1 MKRPFLPDFRAVA
14 VSALLFI
21 LLLSGSLAAQ
31 LTPRG
36 LGMGLAY
43 TAAARGVHAADWNPA
58 NLGLTGNPP
67 YSVSIFSASA
77 GVGNNSFSIDTY
89 NEFAT
94 DPHWDTDEVAELMA
108 CVPDDGLAVDALAE
122 ARVLSF
128 SAGRFA
134 FSVTALGG
142 ASARL
147 DRTVLEI
154 PFEGTRIGDAYS
166 FDDMDATSMAMGSA
180 RLSYG
185 APVRV
190 SFADTFAVG
199 GSIHMDVGGGYVRV
213 DTSRL
218 DLAIGTFGFNID
230 GRYTALAASL
240 GRGWGADIGVAART
254 RSGWTI
260 SAGLMNL
267 VGSMKWKKDAK
278 RYSGFVRGDSVGV
291 LDFGDEGDED
301 EPDAAEAVLDSSWEA
316 DVKAFNRRAPVEL
329 HAGVLYE
336 ECRYSIAADYVQ
348 GFADLGW
355 VTTRP
360 RVAVG
365 TEWRKVR
372 WLPLR
377 IGVAIGGRIGF
388 GTSFGF
394 GIRTGSFALDLGVLN
409 RGFILPSSSKGVFL
423 GIETG
428 VGL

>member
-1 MKRPFLPDFRAVA
+1 MKRPSLSPVRAFA
-14 VSALLFI
+14 VPAVLTALLFHA
-21 LLLSGSLAAQ
+21 SSEAQ
-31 LTPRG
+31 LTPRA

-67 YSVSIFSASA
+67 ISVSIFSVSA

-89 NEFAT
+89 NEFAA
-94 DPHWDTDEVAELMA
+94 DPHWDADEVAELLG

-142 ASARL
+142 ASARI

-154 PFEGTRIGDAYS
+154 PLEGTRVGEIYS
-166 FDDMDATSMAMGSA
+166 FDDMAATSLALGSG

-199 GSIHMDVGGGYVRV
+199 GSIHLDAGGGFGRL

-218 DLAIGTFGFNID
+218 DLEIGTFGFNID
-230 GRYTALAASL
+230 GRYAALAAPL

-291 LDFGDEGDED
+291 LDFGDEDDE
-301 EPDAAEAVLDSSWEA
+301 ENGVKAVQDSSWEGDA
-316 DVKAFNRRAPVEL
+316 KAFSRKAPVEL

-336 ECRYSIAADYVQ
+336 EGPVSVAADYVQ
-348 GFADLGW
+348 GFGDLGW

-365 TEWRKVR
+365 TEWRRIR

-394 GIRTGSFALDLGVLN
+394 GLRAGSLSVDVGVMN

-428 VGL
+428 VNL

>member
-1 MKRPFLPDFRAVA
+1 MKRPV
-14 VSALLFI
+14 
-21 LLLSGSLAAQ
+21 LSGSGAVTVAALLISLLLTGPSAAQ

-67 YSVSIFSASA
+67 TSVSIFSASA
-77 GVGNNSFSIDTY
+77 GAGNNSFSFDTY
-89 NEFAT
+89 NRFAP

-108 CVPDDGLAVDALAE
+108 CVPDDGLTADALAE

-128 SAGRFA
+128 SSGRFA

-142 ASARL
+142 ASARV

-154 PFEGTRIGDAYS
+154 PLEGTRVGETYG
-166 FDDMDATSMAMGSA
+166 FGDMDATSMAVGSG

-199 GSIHMDVGGGYVRV
+199 GSIHLDVGRGYGRV

-218 DLAIGTFGFNID
+218 DLEIGTFGFNID
-230 GRYTALAASL
+230 GRYAVLQARQGL
-240 GRGWGADIGVAART
+240 GWGADIGVAART
-254 RSGWTI
+254 KSGWTI

-267 VGSMKWKKDAK
+267 VGSMEWRKDVK

-291 LDFGDEGDED
+291 LDFADED
-301 EPDAAEAVLDSSWEA
+301 DEANG
-316 DVKAFNRRAPVEL
+316 VKAVQDSAWETDAKAFSRKAPAEL

-336 ECRYSIAADYVQ
+336 EGPYAVAADYVQ
-348 GFADLGW
+348 GFGDLGW

-360 RVAVG
+360 RISVG
-365 TEWRKVR
+365 TEWKKVR

-377 IGVAIGGRIGF
+377 MGVVMGGRIGF
-388 GTSFGF
+388 GTSIGF
-394 GIRTGSFALDLGVLN
+394 GIRAGSFAMDVGVLN
-409 RGFILPSSSKGVFL
+409 RGFILPSASKGVFL